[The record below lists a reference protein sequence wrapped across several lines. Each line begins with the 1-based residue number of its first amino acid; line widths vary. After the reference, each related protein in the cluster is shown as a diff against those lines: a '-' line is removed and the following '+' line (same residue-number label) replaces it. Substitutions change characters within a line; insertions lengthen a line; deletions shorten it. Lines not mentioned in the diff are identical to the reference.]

1 MVHPVLL
8 VLDPNTAE
16 GNLKL
21 STDNRKAV
29 LVKEEQ
35 PVHPERLD
43 SWKQVLCSDGLT
55 GCFYWE
61 VRWTGTVTIGV
72 TYKGIR
78 RKAYI
83 DGCCIGWNQLQP
95 VLESFLLSSRFHCL
109 AQ

>member
-35 PVHPERLD
+35 PDHPERLD

-61 VRWTGTVTIGV
+61 VRWTGT
-72 TYKGIR
+72 
-78 RKAYI
+78 
-83 DGCCIGWNQLQP
+83 LQ
-95 VLESFLLSSRFHCL
+95 
-109 AQ
+109 